1 MSFNVVLQTSI
12 PGMTPKRGKVRD
24 IYDFGDK
31 ILLVSTDRISAFDWV
46 LPTGIP
52 DKGKVLNQTAE
63 FWFETLGVRNHVITT
78 DVAKIPFPEGT
89 DLTTFEGR
97 SVLCEK
103 TKVVPIE
110 CVVLGYLVGSG
121 WKEYQET
128 QTVCGLKLPAG
139 LVESSKLE
147 EPIFTP
153 STKEDVGHDQ
163 NISFEE
169 TADRVGLET
178 AEKLRAMSLD
188 VFKRGSDYAA
198 KRGIIV
204 ADTKFEFGV
213 AADGE
218 IILIDE
224 VLTPDSSRFWPADLY
239 EPGKSQPSFDKQ
251 FVRDWLLASGW
262 DRNSAPPALPDD
274 VVLKTREKYIE
285 AFERLSERQLKF
297 KSEI

>member
-1 MSFNVVLQTSI
+1 M
-12 PGMTPKRGKVRD
+12 
-24 IYDFGDK
+24 
-31 ILLVSTDRISAFDWV
+31 
-46 LPTGIP
+46 
-52 DKGKVLNQTAE
+52 
-63 FWFETLGVRNHVITT
+63 
-78 DVAKIPFPEGT
+78 
-89 DLTTFEGR
+89 
-97 SVLCEK
+97 
-103 TKVVPIE
+103 
-110 CVVLGYLVGSG
+110 
-121 WKEYQET
+121 
-128 QTVCGLKLPAG
+128 VCGLKLPVG

-262 DRNSAPPALPDD
+262 DRNSTPPALPDD